1 MKVLEPENKVF
12 TQPNR
17 IQASAWNGWVQ
28 ERGLYFLGEKDSR
41 YKDLLQMED
50 QFPYNLGMKKGA
62 LVEADLRQRQ
72 VDLYGAQLLAAAAAG
87 NRRRVPAVR
96 EPSEPGQGAHRRRS
110 RYQGKVAAKLPN

>member
-17 IQASAWNGWVQ
+17 IQASAWSGWVQ
-28 ERGLYFLGEKDSR
+28 ERGLYFLGEKDPR

-62 LVEADLRQRQ
+62 LVEADYGKGKWIYTGLNFWRQLPQ
-72 VDLYGAQLLAAAAAG
+72 GTDGAYELFANLLSLGKAHTG
-87 NRRRVPAVR
+87 VVPAIK
-96 EPSEPGQGAHRRRS
+96 
-110 RYQGKVAAKLPN
+110 GK